1 MRKVPTPKAVWS
13 GGQVA
18 VTESLMSPLKSKQK
32 KDKND
37 VQPHAEKFKRKMNS
51 PPPLEK
57 ACKRGNSS
65 NPIIYFQRV
74 TSTCTRHQQ
83 RNKMAA
89 KIEKVDMSLDD
100 IIKQNKKNT
109 RGGRGGRN
117 RRGRGGG
124 GPVRGGRGRINKNR
138 STPYS
143 RVSTVSRISFEH
155 SITLNL
161 FPSWSTLMLRLLT
174 YISFQPKQLPDR
186 WQHDLFDGD
195 SGFRGGR
202 NRNVGG
208 GISTGCKLHISN
220 LDFGVS
226 DSDIQVNL
234 RLRQAC
240 SLHLWH
246 WRSNLTEIIVRDHW
260 QVYFS
265 GVIRRGEILTFKSC
279 LVVAS

>member
-1 MRKVPTPKAVWS
+1 
-13 GGQVA
+13 
-18 VTESLMSPLKSKQK
+18 MSPLKSKQK

-65 NPIIYFQRV
+65 NPIIYFHRV
-74 TSTCTRHQQ
+74 TSTRTRHQQ

-161 FPSWSTLMLRLLT
+161 FSIMIYFDVAFANL
-174 YISFQPKQLPDR
+174 Y
-186 WQHDLFDGD
+186 LFPAKT
-195 SGFRGGR
+195 
-202 NRNVGG
+202 V
-208 GISTGCKLHISN
+208 T
-220 LDFGVS
+220 
-226 DSDIQVNL
+226 
-234 RLRQAC
+234 RQMA
-240 SLHLWH
+240 
-246 WRSNLTEIIVRDHW
+246 
-260 QVYFS
+260 
-265 GVIRRGEILTFKSC
+265 
-279 LVVAS
+279 A